1 MSKRK
6 AATAPKPGLGVKITA
21 KAQRAKSAIIRSPKT
36 SRVRAAADQV
46 KSSPKGHNDPK
57 QDVATIESPTMALQ
71 DSLKQT
77 MRAPES
83 KNGLD
88 FYYSATATARAYQ
101 AKLLE
106 MAQANMQFA
115 LELTQRLATIRSPM
129 ELLRVIEEAT
139 NERIAM
145 FRKYS
150 NEMVELSLK
159 R

>member
-6 AATAPKPGLGVKITA
+6 AAPAPKPAHSVKITA

-36 SRVRAAADQV
+36 SRVRSVAADQV
-46 KSSPKGHNDPK
+46 KSSPKGHMK
-57 QDVATIESPTMALQ
+57 QDVATVESPTMASQ

-88 FYYSATATARAYQ
+88 FYYSATATAQPYQ

-106 MAQANMQFA
+106 MAQHAVCA
-115 LELTQRLATIRSPM
+115 
-129 ELLRVIEEAT
+129 
-139 NERIAM
+139 
-145 FRKYS
+145 
-150 NEMVELSLK
+150 
-159 R
+159 